1 MYLFSFTFK
10 KIFHYLH
17 EFPIDLPLH
26 IQRLHI
32 INGQILNKR
41 FGRQFY
47 GLSLRFGQVRNS
59 RGISRF
65 RGISVCGVKIVI
77 AGCGAD

>member
-32 INGQILNKR
+32 IYGQILHER

-59 RGISRF
+59 RF
-65 RGISVCGVKIVI
+65 RGISVCGIKVVI